1 MPSFLLGTHF
11 PPAKTYWKSLD
22 ITLFLAASVCAGVP
36 GGLCI
41 WHSGTSCVGLTLAL
55 WCADLWVCSE
65 LELN

>member
-22 ITLFLAASVCAGVP
+22 ITFSLTASACAGVL

-41 WHSGTSCVGLTLAL
+41 WHSGDQLSWPHPGSLVCRSL
-55 WCADLWVCSE
+55 DL
-65 LELN
+65 